1 MTRMGKLML
10 VLVGLVLFALTTI
23 SFADPPPEVV
33 TRSGYLTP
41 EQLAQ
46 VRPAAPPSP
55 PRAQAKA
62 PAADERADA
71 GDDLGDELDEPGAP
85 AMEDRGGS

>member
-23 SFADPPPEVV
+23 SVADPPPAVV
-33 TRSGYLTP
+33 ARSGYLTP

-46 VRPAAPPSP
+46 LRPAAPPAP
-55 PRAQAKA
+55 PKAQAKA
-62 PAADERADA
+62 PAADEGADA
-71 GDDLGDELDEPGAP
+71 GDDPGDEFDEPGAP
-85 AMEDRGGS
+85 AIEDRGGS